1 MKKRQFIKTSTLIL
15 AGNYLM
21 PMMSCKS
28 SSKQPARLN
37 WAGNLTYQASDL
49 DQPETVEDLQTLM
62 RSHDKVKALG
72 TRHSFNSIADTKYRH
87 VSLERLV
94 DDIEIDRVNQTVT
107 VSGGVQY
114 GVLADR
120 LHQSGFALHNLAS
133 LPHISVAGSCA
144 TGTHGSGDSNGNLPS
159 VVVGVEMITADG
171 ERIRS
176 SKNQDVGRFSGMIV
190 NLGALGVVTKLTLSI
205 RPTFDMVQFVYEDL
219 PLTSL
224 QEHFE
229 EIFSS
234 AYSVSLFTDWQKNRI
249 NQVWQKVRIQGM
261 QIPRVAPDY
270 FGATLASDHLHPI
283 REISAENCTEQMGL
297 PGPWH
302 ERLPHF
308 KMDFTPSSGT
318 ELQSE
323 FFVPRENA
331 VEAINAIYRMGEEI
345 FPHLLISEIR
355 SIAADR
361 LWLSPAYGRDSIA
374 IHFTWKQDWPNVK
387 KLLPKIENELKPFQV
402 RPHWAKLFTL
412 PAEYLKVQYERMD
425 EFKDLIREFDPKGK
439 FQNSFLKEYLPM
451 V

>member
-1 MKKRQFIKTSTLIL
+1 MKKRQFIKASTLVL

-37 WAGNLTYQASDL
+37 WAGNLAYQSDAL
-49 DQPETVEDLQTLM
+49 DQPESVDEVQMLL
-62 RSHDKVKALG
+62 RSHNKVKALG
-72 TRHSFNSIADTKYRH
+72 TRHSFNSIADTPHRH
-87 VSLERLV
+87 LSLDRLE
-94 DDIEIDRVNQTVT
+94 DQIEINRVDQTVT

-114 GVLADR
+114 GVLAAKI
-120 LHQSGFALHNLAS
+120 HEAGFALHNLAS
-133 LPHISVAGSCA
+133 LPHISIAGACA
-144 TGTHGSGDSNGNLPS
+144 TGTHGSGDSHGNLPS
-159 VVVGVEMITADG
+159 IVVGIEMYTAEG
-171 ERIRS
+171 NRVRS
-176 SKNQDVGRFSGMIV
+176 SKNQDVGRFNGMIV
-190 NLGALGVVTKLTLSI
+190 NLGALGIVTKLTLSI

-219 PLTSL
+219 PLASL
-224 QEHFE
+224 QDHFE

-234 AYSVSLFTDWQKNRI
+234 AYSVSLFTDWQKERI

-261 QIPRVAPDY
+261 QIPRVASDF

-283 REISAENCTEQMGL
+283 KEISAENCTEQMGL

-308 KMDFTPSSGT
+308 KMDFTPSSGK

-323 FFVPRENA
+323 FFVPRANA
-331 VEAINAIYRMGEEI
+331 VEAIGALYRMGDEI

-374 IHFTWKQDWPNVK
+374 IHFTWKQDWPNVR

-402 RPHWAKLFTL
+402 RPHWGKLFTL
-412 PAEYLKVQYERMD
+412 PADYLKDQYERMED
-425 EFKDLIREFDPKGK
+425 FKGLVQEFDPNGK
-439 FQNSFLKEYLPM
+439 FRNSFLEQYLSLG
-451 V
+451 